1 MPYEGILLIDK
12 PQGFTS
18 FDVIAKLRGITKTK
32 KIGHSGTL
40 DPMATGVLPV
50 FFGRAAKAVSILP
63 REDKRYLAQVQLGIT
78 TDTQDLTGKVLE
90 KRPVQAGPEEVV
102 QAARQ
107 FTGEIQQI
115 PPMYSALKVNGK
127 KLCDLARQG
136 IEVERQPRSITI
148 YSLSARMIRPDLLE
162 LDVHCSKGTYI
173 RTLAAE
179 PFLPCGGRWRQ
190 ALC

>member
-78 TDTQDLTGKVLE
+78 TDTQDRKG
-90 KRPVQAGPEEVV
+90 VV
-102 QAARQ
+102 
-107 FTGEIQQI
+107 
-115 PPMYSALKVNGK
+115 
-127 KLCDLARQG
+127 
-136 IEVERQPRSITI
+136 
-148 YSLSARMIRPDLLE
+148 
-162 LDVHCSKGTYI
+162 
-173 RTLAAE
+173 
-179 PFLPCGGRWRQ
+179 
-190 ALC
+190 